1 MRLLATLAASAA
13 ALSAH
18 AIIDDFETYLAGTF
32 PSANWEDASLIAPV
46 NGPPPN
52 PSCVVDKTTDA
63 FGNGTLA
70 LHLDSTWVGASS
82 GVWRKE
88 SIAAVT
94 ELTFDF
100 RIDSFGS
107 GATGDVT
114 DWAFDAMIGK
124 ARDDIHVGAWNSMQ
138 IYASNMSQDF
148 RGYTIDSG
156 QFEDDLPYG
165 LKLET
170 KKWYHVRAT
179 FDKTIGSIRSEVWD
193 IAANALL
200 LDATV
205 QDAGWTLADGDF
217 NAVSFNQGEL
227 SALESAD
234 AWIDNIN
241 VVPEPATLA
250 VLGCALAALVRRR
263 R

>member
-1 MRLLATLAASAA
+1 MRLIATLVAAAA

-18 AIIDDFETYLAGTF
+18 AIIDDFESYIAGTF
-32 PSANWEDASLIAPV
+32 PSANWQDAGLVSPI
-46 NGPPPN
+46 NGPAPD
-52 PSCVVDKTTDA
+52 PSCIVDKTTDA

-70 LHLDSTWVGASS
+70 LHLDSSWVGATS

-88 SIAAVT
+88 AISAIT
-94 ELTFDF
+94 QLSFDF

-107 GATGDVT
+107 GAQQDVT
-114 DWAFDAMIGK
+114 DWAFDAMIAK
-124 ARDDIHVGAWNSMQ
+124 SQSDIHVGAWNSMQ
-138 IYASNMSQDF
+138 VYASNLSQDF

-156 QFEDDLPYG
+156 NLEEDMPYG

-170 KKWYHVRAT
+170 KKWYRVRAT

-193 IAANALL
+193 IAGNMLL
-200 LDATV
+200 LDATMV
-205 QDAGWTLADGDF
+205 DPTWTAADGNFDSL
-217 NAVSFNQGEL
+217 SFNQGEL

-241 VVPEPATLA
+241 VVPEPASLA
-250 VLGCALAALVRRR
+250 VLGFALAALVRKRR
-263 R
+263 